1 MVRQAAVLVLACS
14 LARSTLA
21 GEFACDVAVVGG
33 GSAGFAA
40 ALAAAEGGCEA
51 VLVER
56 EAMLGGTS
64 TVGGVSNWEPVCG
77 ATGVSQRVYE
87 RLAAIPSA
95 CGVWTQKLHC
105 AYRDKFPGALLEI
118 DRSSRWAFAI
128 SMSRDA
134 SRDSTSTRR
143 RAVACRGR

>member
-1 MVRQAAVLVLACS
+1 MEEDECRWCVKLRFLFLRVRRHGQRLPGNSRVTS
-14 LARSTLA
+14 PSW
-21 GEFACDVAVVGG
+21 
-33 GSAGFAA
+33 
-40 ALAAAEGGCEA
+40 AAAEGGCET
-51 VLVER
+51 VLVEQ

-87 RLAAIPSA
+87 RLAAIPGA

-118 DRSSRWAFAI
+118 ARTSRWGCAT
-128 SMSRDA
+128 STSRDA